1 MGAFLIIPTSKKK
14 KKKVL
19 LALDQI
25 TLIFEDVVRSV

>member
-1 MGAFLIIPTSKKK
+1 MGAFLIIPTSKK